1 MRRRRASAKLERH
14 AGLRDAVMD
23 RLRDGG
29 SPEPIAGRRRVEP
42 AARQRLCHETIHRFV
57 RSRKGRSEE
66 LARPLPSRRRR
77 RRPRRSSKPGSPV
90 FRDHAAARR
99 RPAAVTDR
107 AAFGRRSGGPRDRA
121 PRARGRERGRER
133 GHGRG
138 ADDPLH
144 RALPK
149 PRPPLEARHGPPHR
163 RARALARHGAAQPPP
178 RARARVRLRARAR
191 SRPRRPR
198 RVLRPPGAPAE
209 GHHRDHPWAASTS
222 SAEGHRRAGDPGA
235 RPRGPPAPPPRNP
248 AQVPRMAHPG
258 RGLPRPPHEGAFA
271 RPMPRPRSPL
281 ALRSEPTPSVARGV
295 LRLGSRSRGAG
306 AGAARLGR
314 RRSRSPGAP
323 ARA

>member
-1 MRRRRASAKLERH
+1 MPSSSVHLDLEERRRLHRRREAKVPVARIAAALGRHRSTIHREIGRNGWHDAEGPQAEGYGPPTAQDLAMRRRRASAKLERH

-42 AARQRLCHETIHRFV
+42 AARRWLCHETIHRFV

-90 FRDHAAARR
+90 FPDHAAARH

-107 AAFGRRSGGPRDRA
+107 AEFGRRSGGPRDRA
-121 PRARGRERGRER
+121 PRARGRER

-163 RARALARHGAAQPPP
+163 RARAPARHGAAQPPP
-178 RARARVRLRARAR
+178 RAPARVRLLARAR
-191 SRPRRPR
+191 SWPRRPR
-198 RVLRPPGAPAE
+198 LGLRPPGAPAE
-209 GHHRDHPWAASTS
+209 GHP
-222 SAEGHRRAGDPGA
+222 
-235 RPRGPPAPPPRNP
+235 
-248 AQVPRMAHPG
+248 
-258 RGLPRPPHEGAFA
+258 
-271 RPMPRPRSPL
+271 
-281 ALRSEPTPSVARGV
+281 
-295 LRLGSRSRGAG
+295 
-306 AGAARLGR
+306 
-314 RRSRSPGAP
+314 
-323 ARA
+323 